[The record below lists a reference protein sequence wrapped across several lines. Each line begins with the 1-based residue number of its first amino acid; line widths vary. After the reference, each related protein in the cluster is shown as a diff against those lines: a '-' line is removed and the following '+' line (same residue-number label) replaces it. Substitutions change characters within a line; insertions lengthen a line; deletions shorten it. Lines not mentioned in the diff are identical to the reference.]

1 MRSKPLLLIAAVL
14 LASPAVLFAANP
26 SASTQFAKEYTLDIG
41 GEFWVDNPFGD
52 IEIIGIDEPGL
63 KITGVKTTIGADAD
77 ALREA
82 QENTQVTIAGDQR
95 VRVVR
100 TILPA
105 VRNRWSSNML
115 FSIRVPRT
123 VNVKVASHTS
133 QRIRVANIIGNVTVK
148 NVNGEIR
155 LDNVTGPAIIDSV
168 NGNIIYDYFVKP
180 QANAQL
186 STVNG
191 SVTVYVPGDSNF
203 EWVGDSVRGDYLTTM
218 PARVQLTGTSLR
230 ASVNA
235 PGGPTL
241 NTASVMQNI
250 LILKKGTGPKEA
262 RSVRAQKAASTTYFP
277 APTAPR
283 TIKILQIPLIQGNYM
298 YSTNVGDV
306 QIGKIEGDARID
318 TGAGSVHLGTVLGN
332 CTVTSLGGP
341 LDFGDILGTLYAR
354 TEAGDVIVR
363 AAREGGIVQT
373 TGGII
378 RVIYTG
384 GSTTLRSGG
393 GDIIVRQASA
403 EVIAETKSGDI
414 TISLDPTSKTQKI
427 DAKTMQGNVAL
438 NVTPKFAADVDA
450 TIMTSDPDA
459 NSIHSDFTGLSI
471 KKDQVGS
478 RTRIRATG
486 KINGGGERVELYA
499 EEGDIHILS
508 QTGSPITVM
517 PPQ

>member
-1 MRSKPLLLIAAVL
+1 MRSKHLLLIAAVL
-14 LASPAVLFAANP
+14 LASPAALFAANP
-26 SASTQFAKEYTLDIG
+26 SASTRFAKEYTLDIG
-41 GEFWVDNPFGD
+41 GEFWIDNPFGD

-95 VRVVR
+95 VRVLR
-100 TILPA
+100 TVLPP

-115 FSIRVPRT
+115 FSIRIPRT

-133 QRIRVANIIGNVTVK
+133 QRIRIANIIGNVTVK

-155 LDNVTGPAIIDSV
+155 LDNVTGPTIIDSV
-168 NGNIIYDYFVKP
+168 NGNIVYDYLTKP

-191 SVTVYVPGDSNF
+191 SVMVYVPVDSNF

-218 PARVQLTGTSLR
+218 PARVRLTGTSLR

-235 PGGPTL
+235 PGGPTV

-250 LILKKGTGPKEA
+250 FILKKGTGPAEA
-262 RSVRAQKAASTTYFP
+262 RSVRQQNVRDGYVP

-318 TGAGSVHLGTVLGN
+318 TGAGSVHL

-414 TISLDPTSKTQKI
+414 TISIDPTSKTQKI

-438 NVTPKFAADVDA
+438 NVTPKFAADVEA

-459 NSIHSDFTGLSI
+459 NSIHSDFSGLSI
-471 KKDQVGS
+471 KKEQVGS

-486 KINGGGERVELYA
+486 KINGGGERVALYA

>member
-1 MRSKPLLLIAAVL
+1 MKTRTLYLIAVVL
-14 LASPAVLFAANP
+14 LATSAEVYAGNP
-26 SASTQFAKEYTLDIG
+26 TATERYVKEFTLDIG
-41 GEFWVDNPFGD
+41 GEFWIDNPFGD
-52 IEIIGIDEPGL
+52 IEIIGVDEAGL
-63 KITGVKTTIGADAD
+63 KVNAVKTTIGADAD

-82 QENTQVTIAGDQR
+82 REETQLVIGGDQR
-95 VRVVR
+95 VRVIR
-100 TILPA
+100 TILPT
-105 VRNRWSSNML
+105 VRNRWSSNVL
-115 FSIRVPRT
+115 YSVRVPRT

-133 QRIRVANIIGNVTVK
+133 TRIRIANIVGNVTVK

-155 LDNVTGPAIIDSV
+155 LDNVTGPSIIDSV
-168 NGNIIYDYFVKP
+168 NGNIIYDYLVKP

-191 SVTVYVPGDSNF
+191 SVQVYVPADSNF

-218 PARVQLTGTSLR
+218 PARVRLTGTSLR

-235 PGGPTL
+235 PGGPTV

-250 LILKKGTGPKEA
+250 FILKKGTGPRDA
-262 RSVRAQKAASTTYFP
+262 RSVRTQNVGLGWTPS
-277 APTAPR
+277 PTAPR
-283 TIKILQIPLIQGNYM
+283 TIKILQIPVVQGNYT

-306 QIGKIEGDARID
+306 QIGRIEGDARVD
-318 TGAGSVHLGTVLGN
+318 TGAGSVHLGTVMGS

-341 LDFGDILGTLYAR
+341 LDFGDILGALYAR

-384 GSTTLRSGG
+384 GPTTLRSGG

-414 TISLDPTSKTQKI
+414 IISVDPNSKTQKI
-427 DAKTMQGNVAL
+427 DARTMQGNVAL
-438 NVTPKFAADVDA
+438 NVTPRFAADVDA
-450 TIMTSDPDA
+450 TIMTNDPDA
-459 NSIHSDFTGLSI
+459 NAIHSDFSGLSI
-471 KKDQVGS
+471 KKEQVGS

-486 KINGGGERVELYA
+486 KINGGGERVALYA
-499 EEGDIHILS
+499 DEGDIHILS

>member
-1 MRSKPLLLIAAVL
+1 MKSKQLLLIAAAALVF
-14 LASPAVLFAANP
+14 PAALTAANQ
-26 SASTQFAKEYTLDIG
+26 SAATRFTKEYTLDIG
-41 GEFWVDNPFGD
+41 GEFWVDNPIGD

-63 KITGVKTTIGADAD
+63 KITAVKNMIGADAA
-77 ALREA
+77 ALKEA
-82 QENTQVTIAGDQR
+82 SEETQLTIDGDQR
-95 VRVVR
+95 VRVIR
-100 TILPA
+100 TVLPA
-105 VRNRWSSNML
+105 VRNRWSSSVMY
-115 FSIRVPRT
+115 SVRIPRT

-133 QRIRVANIIGNVTVK
+133 QRIRIVNIAGNVTVK

-155 LDNVTGPAIIDSV
+155 LENVTGPSIIDSV
-168 NGNIIYDYFVKP
+168 NGNIFYDYWTKP

-191 SVTVYVPGDSNF
+191 GVTVYVPTESNF

-218 PARVQLTGTSLR
+218 PARVRLTGTSLR

-235 PGGPTL
+235 PGGPTV

-250 LILKKGTGPKEA
+250 YILKKGTSPAEA
-262 RSVRAQKAASTTYFP
+262 RSVRQQNVRDGYVP

-341 LDFGDILGTLYAR
+341 LDFGDILGALYAR

-414 TISLDPTSKTQKI
+414 TISVDPTSKTQKI
-427 DAKTMQGNVAL
+427 DARTMQGNVAL
-438 NVTPKFAADVDA
+438 NVTPRFAADVEA
-450 TIMTSDPDA
+450 TIMTDDPDA
-459 NSIHSDFTGLSI
+459 NAIHSDFTGLSI
-471 KKDQVGS
+471 KKEQVGS

-486 KINGGGERVELYA
+486 KINGGGERVSLYA
-499 EEGDIHILS
+499 EGGDIHILS
-508 QTGSPITVM
+508 QTANPITVM